1 MEGSQFNDAV
11 LMKRWLKLA
20 YHHKM
25 ISFGEF
31 KSTGVEVVV
40 PYIRSLSQY
49 PSEGHEKNHRKSEVM
64 VVGDR
69 KRLEP

>member
-1 MEGSQFNDAV
+1 
-11 LMKRWLKLA
+11 
-20 YHHKM
+20 M

-49 PSEGHEKNHRKSEVM
+49 SSEGHEKNHRKSQVM
-64 VVGDR
+64 VVGAR
-69 KRLEP
+69 RRLEP